1 MTRTWVAAFAL
12 VGVMA
17 NAAVAQDVK
26 TVISNASKAMGVDGL
41 NSIHYY
47 GVAANGQLGQNNNAN
62 QPWPVTAAND
72 YVRAI
77 DFMQA
82 SSRATWQNYAVPV
95 TGGAAALAAGQQ
107 NIAADAP
114 WAQKVEIYITPW
126 GFLKAA
132 STNDTTMRTQTVDG
146 RRYYAVTVTGT
157 AKSPGGLPY
166 RVVGYINRQTNLVDR
181 VQTWLDN
188 QFFGDM
194 LIEADYLHY
203 RDAANG
209 LKFPARIVQ
218 RRAGWPTF
226 EMYVLGAN
234 ANPPNLQA
242 LMTPPARGGGPGGAV
257 PAGGGRGAGA
267 PGDGRGGGRGA
278 GGGRGDGRGGPGG
291 ARGAGAQAGPLPGG
305 PAGGRGAVPAG
316 PTSEKLAEGVFRI
329 NGAYNALAVEMT
341 DYIVLFEPGPQNLDR
356 ARAIINETKR
366 LFPNKPIRYG
376 VISHHH
382 LDHTQGLAEVV
393 AEGITIVTPAV
404 NRAYLMS
411 AMSAPR
417 TLAPDTLA
425 KSGKKPVVEGFTGD
439 RRVFQ
444 DGTRTFEI
452 HVIKGL
458 PHADGL
464 VIGWLP
470 KEKLLV
476 YADMFNLPPAA
487 APVPDPPV
495 VGTQVFAANME
506 RLNLDA
512 ERIMSVHNLNPD
524 RLTSRAELLKSLGR

>member
-1 MTRTWVAAFAL
+1 MGRVSVAAL
-12 VGVMA
+12 VLVSVMA
-17 NAAVAQDVK
+17 STAAAQDVK
-26 TVISNASKAMGVDGL
+26 AVISNASKAMGADGL

-47 GVAANGQLGQNNNAN
+47 GTAQNGNLGQNNNAN
-62 QPWPVTAAND
+62 QPWPLTPAND
-72 YVRAI
+72 YVRVI
-77 DFMQA
+77 DFAQTA
-82 SSRATWQNYAVPV
+82 LRGTWQTYAVPV
-95 TGGAAALAAGQQ
+95 TGGVATLQAGQQ
-107 NIAADAP
+107 NINAESP
-114 WAQKVEIYITPW
+114 WAQLLEIYITPW

-132 STNDTTMRTQTVDG
+132 ATNDATMRAQTLNG
-146 RRYYAVTVTGT
+146 KRYNAVTVTGR
-157 AKSPGGLPY
+157 AKSPGGQPY
-166 RVVGYINRQTNLVDR
+166 RVVGYIDRDTNLVEK
-181 VQTWLDN
+181 VQTWLDHE
-188 QFFGDM
+188 FFGDM

-234 ANPPNLQA
+234 ANPANLQQ
-242 LMTPPARGGGPGGAV
+242 LLTPPAGRGAGAAGPA
-257 PAGGGRGAGA
+257 PAGGGRGQGGA
-267 PGDGRGGGRGA
+267 PA
-278 GGGRGDGRGGPGG
+278 
-291 ARGAGAQAGPLPGG
+291 
-305 PAGGRGAVPAG
+305 PAAA

-329 NGAYNALAVEMT
+329 NGPYNALAVEMA
-341 DYIVLFEPGPQNLDR
+341 DHIVLFEPGPQNLQR
-356 ARAIINETKR
+356 ARAIIAETKR
-366 LFPNKPIRYG
+366 IFPNKPIRYG

-404 NRAYLMS
+404 NRTYLVN

-417 TLAPDTLA
+417 TLAPDALA
-425 KSGKKPVVEGFTGD
+425 KSGRKPQVEGFVGD

-444 DGTRTFEI
+444 DSTRTFEI
-452 HVIKGL
+452 HVIKAL

-476 YADMFNLPPAA
+476 YADMFNLPTDASG
-487 APVPDPPV
+487 PVPNPPV

-512 ERIMSVHNLNPD
+512 QRIMSVHNLNPD
-524 RLTSRAELLKSLGR
+524 RLTSRAELLKTLGR